1 MSFHINPL
9 KFDRLRNFSS
19 TKYLT
24 FSLDSYLKS
33 TQYFKNNFRNV
44 CTIIKVFLVKRNQTN
59 MYFVMNRSFS
69 LGFDWSF
76 GKLDGYKTRNVFM
89 AQTSSLLEEFFG
101 SSVIEAVKLFLGTDE
116 PSNNVTKIIL
126 KSQFDLMRQINFYKL
141 KK

>member
-1 MSFHINPL
+1 
-9 KFDRLRNFSS
+9 
-19 TKYLT
+19 
-24 FSLDSYLKS
+24 
-33 TQYFKNNFRNV
+33 
-44 CTIIKVFLVKRNQTN
+44 

-116 PSNNVTKIIL
+116 PSNNVANIIL
-126 KSQFDLMRQINFYKL
+126 KSKLDLISSKL
-141 KK
+141 SKFL